1 MDLGHQHAL
10 PLGSGSQAMRP
21 NAQCSPEACLDFA
34 ADRQG
39 EGLRLP
45 AFPLQSYASL
55 WKCSVLVK
63 FIVTDIHLETVLEFF
78 FWRQVLFS
86 FLSAVPSRYLSFL
99 SVDPDCYN
107 PIQHLEMVF
116 NT

>member
-1 MDLGHQHAL
+1 MFVFV
-10 PLGSGSQAMRP
+10 
-21 NAQCSPEACLDFA
+21 CL
-34 ADRQG
+34 
-39 EGLRLP
+39 
-45 AFPLQSYASL
+45 
-55 WKCSVLVK
+55 CVCVLVCLCVNLCCV
-63 FIVTDIHLETVLEFF
+63 FVCLCVNTFVCLFVCYCLFVLFVCLFVWLYCVFIIVTDIHLETVLEIF